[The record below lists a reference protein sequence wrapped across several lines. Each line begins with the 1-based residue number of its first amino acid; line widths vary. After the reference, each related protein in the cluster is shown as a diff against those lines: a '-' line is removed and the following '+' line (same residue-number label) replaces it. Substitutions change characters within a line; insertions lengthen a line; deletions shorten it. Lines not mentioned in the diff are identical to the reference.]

1 MGCKKRVAYSSF
13 TYPEGARDALSLF
26 VNPHGY
32 GGAIKCQPKEVF
44 AKVFGYAQNYD
55 ALTDAKAVATKI
67 RSAGG
72 SKTEK
77 IIIDWKHT
85 GDNLSKTR
93 EFLDSLL

>member
-1 MGCKKRVAYSSF
+1 MRNHLFPEFLRYTIGYIQLVFILYLKK
-13 TYPEGARDALSLF
+13 G
-26 VNPHGY
+26 
-32 GGAIKCQPKEVF
+32 
-44 AKVFGYAQNYD
+44 FGYAQNYD

-72 SKTEK
+72 SKTEN